1 MFVTRFAPSPT
12 GPLHLGHAY
21 SAILAHDMARANGG
35 RFLLRMEDT
44 DLDRCRPEWDALIQE
59 DLAWLGLTWDGPIHR
74 QSQHIDRYNTRL
86 EALADT
92 GLLYPCSCTRSDIR
106 AALAAPQEGVAFA
119 VYPGTCR
126 HRSMASRQ
134 PGDALRL
141 NLAAALQTDF
151 FKEIGPEPSKAP
163 RRNFRKFRPPA
174 PGFRD
179 TGPAHAGFH
188 PIDRAQAIAR
198 IGDVVLSRKGEDIVA
213 YFLASAFDDADQ
225 GITHVIRGEDL
236 FDFTPVQV
244 ILQRLFGLPTP
255 VYHHHRLIRDD
266 QGKRLAKR
274 DDARALSKYRAEGA
288 TPADIRRL
296 IGLPNPE
303 RPRPSHRFHA
313 PRQAVHAWTGA
324 MISTSSPS
332 RTAV

>member
-1 MFVTRFAPSPT
+1 MAFVTRFAPSPT

-21 SAILAHDMARANGG
+21 SAILAHDMARAEGG

-59 DLAWLGLTWDGPIHR
+59 DLRWLGLAWDGPILR
-74 QSQHIDRYNTRL
+74 QSTRIEDYNIRL

-92 GLLYPCSCTRSDIR
+92 GLLYPCSCTRADIR

-126 HRSMASRQ
+126 HRPMSDRR

-141 NLAAALQTDF
+141 NLAAALDQLSGADLAFT
-151 FKEIGPEPSKAP
+151 E
-163 RRNFRKFRPPA
+163 
-174 PGFRD
+174 
-179 TGPAHAGFH
+179 TGPAHAGRH
-188 PIDRAQAIAR
+188 CIDPARALAE
-198 IGDVVLSRKGEDIVA
+198 IGDVVLSRKGVGIVA

-244 ILQRLFGLPTP
+244 ILQHLFGLPTP
-255 VYHHHRLIRDD
+255 IYHHHRLIRDEA
-266 QGKRLAKR
+266 GKRLAKR

-288 TPADIRRL
+288 TPADIRR
-296 IGLPNPE
+296 IVGLPNP
-303 RPRPSHRFHA
+303 
-313 PRQAVHAWTGA
+313 
-324 MISTSSPS
+324 
-332 RTAV
+332 